1 MPNEYTHTIQGVEV
15 FSAGL
20 WNGDEYTTRDLDEMV
35 AAFEENKKYIRPALK
50 LGHDDNQ
57 ALLQRDGMPA
67 AGWVGKLYRKG
78 KKLLADFEEIP
89 GKIYELLKRG
99 AYKKVSS
106 EIWWNT
112 NVNGKA
118 YRRLLTGIALLGADM
133 PGVMNLADIFER
145 YAAEGGDLR
154 VYESEAKSFTIN
166 IDRHELTQGDDMT
179 PEQIAKLKADLE
191 AATKRADDAEAAKK
205 EYTATQSKLEAD
217 LAELKKN
224 FAAVQARETKAA
236 EEAVAA
242 KLETEVT
249 TLVSEKLVTP
259 AMKPYVKA
267 LLAGEP
273 DEQKQYTV
281 SLPPAKKGEDA
292 TEKKVS
298 KVGLLKEILKL
309 HSATHASVNTDED
322 SEENVVEE
330 EDASDDQAALNE
342 KITKYSKEHNVSYK
356 EAYKQVMR
364 DHEEADGGD
373 EDEDDD
379 AN

>member
-15 FSAGL
+15 FSAGV
-20 WNGDEYTTRDLDEMV
+20 WNGDEYTTRDLDEMCQ
-35 AAFEENKKYIRPALK
+35 AFEDNKKYMKPALK

-67 AGWVGKLYRKG
+67 AGWVSNLYRKG
-78 KKLLADFEEIP
+78 KKLFADFTEIP
-89 GKIYELLKRG
+89 NKIYDLLKRG
-99 AYKKVSS
+99 AYKKVSA
-106 EIWWNT
+106 EVWWNT
-112 NVNGKA
+112 SVNGKP
-118 YRRLLTGIALLGADM
+118 YRRLLSGIALLGADM

-145 YAAEGGDLR
+145 YSAEGGDLR

-166 IDRHELTQGDDMT
+166 IDRHELTQGDGMT
-179 PEQIAKLKADLE
+179 DAEKIAKLEAELKTEKEKNSAIQKDYSAKQSGLE
-191 AATKRADDAEAAKK
+191 A
-205 EYTATQSKLEAD
+205 QLE
-217 LAELKKN
+217 ELKKN
-224 FAAVQARETKAA
+224 FAAVQEREAKAA

-273 DEQKQYTV
+273 DEKKQYTV
-281 SLPPAKKGEDA
+281 SLPPAKKGEEA